1 MFPPSADSALMDRVA
16 LDMSS
21 APPAVAMSAMR
32 NAFRYSDRV
41 ATRLGELNLPVVA
54 INAELFPTD
63 TASLGRHQVQLL
75 MMPEVGHFLQ
85 MEEPAR
91 FNELLRTAL
100 ARFPE

>member
-1 MFPPSADSALMDRVA
+1 MHRVA
-16 LDMSS
+16 LDMSG

-41 ATRLGELNLPVVA
+41 ATRLGELKLPVVA

-75 MMPEVGHFLQ
+75 TMPEVGHFLH
-85 MEEPAR
+85 MEDPAR

-100 ARFPE
+100 ARLPE